1 MRPYSQRHL
10 HKDRKIKN
18 RTGGEGGGGRLVME
32 RVNDMK

>member
-18 RTGGEGGGGRLVME
+18 RTGGGGLVME

>member
-10 HKDRKIKN
+10 HKDRKIKD
-18 RTGGEGGGGRLVME
+18 RTGGGGGGLVME

>member
-10 HKDRKIKN
+10 HKDRKIKD
-18 RTGGEGGGGRLVME
+18 RTGGGLVME

>member
-10 HKDRKIKN
+10 HKDRKTKD
-18 RTGGEGGGGRLVME
+18 RTGGGGGLVME